1 MERSGAPGKA
11 PTPWALHL
19 TLVGA
24 QLAFAAMAVSA
35 HTALEHIPPLQ
46 FAAVRI
52 TLGLPGLAAL
62 AWREGGALTW
72 RMAAWGVPL
81 AVGMV
86 GAQILVFV
94 CNHWVGTAPTGALQ
108 PIMPVFCALLSWA
121 ARLERMTARKAAG
134 VTLSV
139 SGAVAVAWPEGGD
152 WGTDAGAAGYA
163 LLVFQVSLYAVYLV
177 CLGAAMRDCGKYPF
191 MFLYVATLIGWVAT
205 LPAAMPGLMSLDLEA
220 VPWTAWAA
228 CAYAGVGVTC
238 AAHALNSWA
247 VGHVSPTIPSLYNGV
262 QVAGVF
268 FGAGL
273 VLGER
278 ITAKVI
284 LGSFAIVAG
293 VAVACSKGGGGGGAP
308 SAGSRHTSLSIS
320 SVASYGRLSSH
331 ASSLAANSDGSADD
345 GRLVGAVSDS
355 ADLAPVSNDNEEAP
369 LQRL

>member
-1 MERSGAPGKA
+1 MERGDTPSKA
-11 PTPWALHL
+11 PSPWALHA
-19 TLVGA
+19 TLVGV

-52 TLGLPGLAAL
+52 MLGLPGLAAL

-81 AVGMV
+81 SVGMV

-121 ARLERMTARKAAG
+121 ARLERMTTRKAIG

-139 SGAVAVAWPEGGD
+139 SGALAVAWPEGGD
-152 WGTDAGAAGYA
+152 WGTEAGAAGYA

-191 MFLYVATLIGWVAT
+191 MFLYVATLIGWAVTMPFAT
-205 LPAAMPGLMSLDLEA
+205 PGLLALDLEA
-220 VPWTAWAA
+220 IPWTAWAA
-228 CAYAGVGVTC
+228 CAYAGVAVTC

-247 VGHVSPTIPSLYNGV
+247 VGHVSPTLPSLYNGV

-268 FGAGL
+268 LGAGL

-293 VAVACSKGGGGGGAP
+293 VAVACSKGVSSSNASSTGMRR
-308 SAGSRHTSLSIS
+308 SSLSLS
-320 SVASYGRLSSH
+320 NVTSYGRLSSH
-331 ASSLAANSDGSADD
+331 SSSLAATSDGSEDCGA
-345 GRLVGAVSDS
+345 VGASSDS
-355 ADLAPVSNDNEEAP
+355 ANPILDSDDEENAP